1 MLDLAKQKGIYPYEY
16 MSDFE
21 KCKKQLP
28 SKEMFYSSLTK
39 TNISDK
45 EYGHIFN
52 VWNKLEMKTMKDYHS
67 LYLKCNVL
75 LIADLFEK
83 FRNNSLKNYGLR
95 PNY

>member
-1 MLDLAKQKGIYPYEY
+1 

>member
-45 EYGHIFN
+45 EYGHLFN
-52 VWNKLEMKTMKDYHS
+52 VWNK
-67 LYLKCNVL
+67 
-75 LIADLFEK
+75 
-83 FRNNSLKNYGLR
+83 
-95 PNY
+95 

>member
-83 FRNNSLKNYGLR
+83 FRNNSLKNYGLC
-95 PNY
+95 PNH

>member
-95 PNY
+95 PNH

>member
-52 VWNKLEMKTMKDYHS
+52 VWNKLEIKTMKDYHS

-95 PNY
+95 PNH

>member
-45 EYGHIFN
+45 EHGHIFN

-95 PNY
+95 PNH